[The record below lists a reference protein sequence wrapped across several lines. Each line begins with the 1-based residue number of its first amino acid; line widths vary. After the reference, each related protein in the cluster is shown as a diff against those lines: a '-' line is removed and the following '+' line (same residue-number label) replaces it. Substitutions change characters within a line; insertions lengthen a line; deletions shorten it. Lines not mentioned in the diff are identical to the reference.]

1 MAKNEIV
8 WGIDVGNTS
17 LKALRCQLGDEPGTL
32 RVLAFDYI
40 EHNKVMSQPGADPK
54 EILAESLRLFLSRND
69 VKGERIAV
77 SVSGQSALWR
87 FQSLPPVEPKK
98 IKDLVQYEVRQWL
111 PFNLDDVIWTYREV
125 GGIQE
130 GSILLDANI
139 FMYAM
144 KKELAHKTIASYAE
158 NNIDIDAIQGAP
170 IALYNSYVH
179 NFYGANPPGADGAA
193 SNKYDLILNVG
204 TDTSEVVI
212 TNGTTIWLRN
222 IPIGGNAFTKA
233 LTKSLKLTFSN
244 AEHIKRNAAQSP
256 DVRAV
261 IVAMR
266 PVFTEMQSEIERSIK
281 YYNNLNRNAEI
292 RRIYAMGNA
301 MKLPGLRNFL
311 AKTLNM
317 EVILPTSYDRLQG
330 PEVLNN
336 PQFREN
342 LSSFAVAYGLAL
354 QLLHQGTLDVNLIPP
369 EVVRDRLVDSKKP
382 WALAAAALLLL
393 AFAIQYISSTSA
405 LSAVRNSSLTS
416 AVETAKR
423 VHSESERI
431 NKSVKDEID
440 KFKKMDVIGKTLTS
454 NVEGRVTWI
463 ELIKTLNAFL
473 KIPEGFFPDDVHLV
487 ETLPPEFSSM
497 NAREKAEAISNLD
510 RIYIDNIEVVP
521 VDDLS
526 TWFEQVRK
534 WYTIDDIEA
543 KWFEAAEAGDS
554 SLLEKN
560 YAFPEAPE
568 FGIAAYANAAGSAK
582 GGKGGGGGKGGRA
595 SKKPAKAPAKSSAKT
610 PGGGGT
616 KGKSSGKGGNAK
628 GKGGANA
635 AAADEFVESKDPRL
649 ELITGPSGAG
659 NVVQLTAY
667 HYHNSADRS
676 DSNRGPEY
684 VRRRFLPWLKH
695 GYVQLPVSLEQQ
707 RQSGGTESQTE
718 TVSFRDF
725 GIFYPVMINPG
736 QVDENY
742 RVLDPEA
749 AIQELNKTKESNL
762 SGRTGATAGGSRG
775 SAGAMPGAM
784 PGMMPGAM
792 PGVMPGVMPGAMP
805 MMGGNLPG
813 LGAVAQNMSQNNSEK
828 VLQLR
833 RFDFTV
839 QFVWQET
846 PPSIREER
854 IAEKTA
860 GQEGDAAKGATPSA
874 GQTSGT
880 AGAAPSNAP
889 TAENPPAAEGNAP
902 APAAATENAAEGGSS
917 QNAPAAGEEA
927 GN

>member
-69 VKGERIAV
+69 IKGERIAV

-125 GGIQE
+125 GGTQE

-144 KKELAHKTIASYAE
+144 KKELANKTIASYAE

-179 NFYGANPPGADGAA
+179 NFYGANPPGADGTEGAG

-266 PVFTEMQSEIERSIK
+266 PVFTELQSEIERSIK
-281 YYNNLNRNAEI
+281 YYNTLNRNAEI

-317 EVILPTSYDRLQG
+317 EVVLPTSYDRLQG
-330 PEVLNN
+330 PEVLNS

-342 LSSFAVAYGLAL
+342 ISSFAVAYGLAL

-369 EVVRDRLVDSKKP
+369 EVVRDRLVNSKKP

-393 AFAIQYISSTSA
+393 AFAIQFISSTSA
-405 LSAVRNSSLTS
+405 LATVRNSELTS
-416 AVETAKR
+416 AVDTAKR

-431 NKSVKDEID
+431 NKGVKDEVE

-521 VDDLS
+521 VEDLS
-526 TWFEQVRK
+526 GWFEQVRK

-543 KWFEAAEAGDS
+543 KWFEAADEGDAS
-554 SLLEKN
+554 VLETN

-568 FGIAAYANAAGSAK
+568 FGIAAYATAAGNAK
-582 GGKGGGGGKGGRA
+582 GGKGGGKSGGKAGGRA
-595 SKKPAKAPAKSSAKT
+595 PKKPAKAPAA
-610 PGGGGT
+610 GGGGGV
-616 KGKSSGKGGNAK
+616 KGKGSAKGGGGK
-628 GKGGANA
+628 GKGGAA
-635 AAADEFVESKDPRL
+635 AGADDEFVDSKDPRL
-649 ELITGPSGAG
+649 ELIPGPSGAG

-667 HYHNSADRS
+667 HYHNSSERS

-707 RQSGGTESQTE
+707 RQSGNAESQTE

-749 AIQELNKTKESNL
+749 AIQELNKTKENSL
-762 SGRTGATAGGSRG
+762 SGRTGATAGGARG
-775 SAGAMPGAM
+775 GAGTGVPGAVPGMVPGAM
-784 PGMMPGAM
+784 PGMMPGAVPGMM
-792 PGVMPGVMPGAMP
+792 PGMMPGAMPGMMP

-854 IAEKTA
+854 IAERRAAQEEADAKSGKTPA
-860 GQEGDAAKGATPSA
+860 GPQGGSA
-874 GQTSGT
+874 PN
-880 AGAAPSNAP
+880 AAP
-889 TAENPPAAEGNAP
+889 ENAP
-902 APAAATENAAEGGSS
+902 ASEAPSAEASAPA
-917 QNAPAAGEEA
+917 NAPAVGEEA
-927 GN
+927 AN